1 MWRQRRVT
9 MSDARFT
16 IDGKPFLKV
25 ENLSK
30 FFAIKGGGLFKE
42 KKLVRAVNNVSFAIN
57 QGETLG
63 VVGESGSGKTTLLRA
78 IAMIHKPDSG
88 NIVLDGETI
97 LDNGQ
102 IKRRPLGQIQ
112 MVFQDPDS
120 SLNPT
125 MKVKHIVSEPLI
137 PLRITKEEL
146 ENRVLESLETV
157 GLGSE
162 FYEKYPSQLSGGQKQ
177 RVSIARALTSRPKL
191 ILLDEPTSAL
201 DAVVQSQVINL
212 LVELQRKYML
222 TYIFV
227 THNISVA
234 RFISDRLAVFYAG
247 SICEMGSTEDIVNKP
262 LHPYTSTL
270 MKAFP
275 APDPNRRT
283 LLQTKILGEPPSLIN
298 PPKGCKYN
306 PRCLYSRE
314 VCRNKEPPLDE
325 VQPGHWSACFFSKE
339 IFG

>member
-1 MWRQRRVT
+1 

-16 IDGKPFLKV
+16 TDGKPFLRV

-30 FFAIKGGGLFKE
+30 FFAIKSGGLFKE
-42 KKLVRAVNNVSFAIN
+42 KKLVRAVNNVSFVIN
-57 QGETLG
+57 RGETLG

-78 IAMIHKPDSG
+78 IAMIYKPDSG
-88 NIVLDGETI
+88 NMVLDGETI
-97 LDNGQ
+97 LENGQ
-102 IKRRPLGQIQ
+102 IRRRPLGQIQ

-125 MKVKHIVSEPLI
+125 MKVRHIVSEPLL
-137 PLRITKEEL
+137 PLEIGKEEL

-162 FYEKYPSQLSGGQKQ
+162 FFEKYPSQLSGGQKQ

-234 RFISDRLAVFYAG
+234 RFISDKLAVFYAG
-247 SICEMGSTEDIVNKP
+247 SICEMGSTEDIANKP
-262 LHPYTSTL
+262 MHPYTSTL

-275 APDPNRRT
+275 IPDPAKRT
-283 LLQTKILGEPPSLIN
+283 LLQTKIFGEPPSLVN

-306 PRCLYSRE
+306 PRCPYVKE
-314 VCRNKEPPLDE
+314 ICRNKEPPLDE
-325 VQPGHWSACFFSKE
+325 VQPSHWSACFFSKE
-339 IFG
+339 IFD